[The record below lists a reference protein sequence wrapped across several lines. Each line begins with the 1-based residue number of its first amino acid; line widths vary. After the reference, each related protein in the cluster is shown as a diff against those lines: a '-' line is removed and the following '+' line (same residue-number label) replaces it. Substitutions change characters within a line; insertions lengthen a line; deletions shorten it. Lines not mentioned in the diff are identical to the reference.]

1 MIVNTPNESNQV
13 VNQAIFGSTFIS
25 NIGFWLQNSYFSK
38 AEFNP
43 LLHLWSLGV
52 EIQFYLIVPILA
64 WFFSKTRFS
73 LVFIVIVS
81 MALCFIVLTISPK
94 TSFFMMPLRL
104 WEFLLGYGV
113 ALYLT
118 QSGAVK
124 FPKQS
129 WLGFVGLILIL
140 LIPFFNVNGESL
152 SIILGHPGAGAL
164 LVSIATSIVLVFGL
178 PKIVEKNIISK
189 GLAILGKYSYSIYLI
204 HFPVIV
210 LYLSEP
216 FMGTIL
222 DIPNVITFIIIF
234 ALIFTL
240 SFTLHKLVETRNFN
254 ISITKLSVIF
264 IALIIGLAIIGPW
277 IKTNFISNQEKSI
290 FNAFND
296 RSTYRCGKLIR
307 ITNPTTLTCN
317 LSEDI
322 NDTVNKV
329 MLVGNSHA
337 DSIKTTFIKVA
348 AKHNQAVYFIVQN
361 NPLMAGGL
369 SPDIVVREAISKEVK
384 HIVVHFS
391 PSGISV
397 SKLKELV
404 FLAEKNSIKITFID
418 PVPVWESHI
427 PKMMYR
433 QLKGFNDNELQT
445 KDDYLSF
452 NNELFT
458 EVDNISN
465 DNFKRISIADYF
477 CTPNCSYKLEDG
489 TPFYFDSGH
498 LTLTGSN
505 VIEKALNEAI
515 SAGKYSEN

>member
-1 MIVNTPNESNQV
+1 
-13 VNQAIFGSTFIS
+13 
-25 NIGFWLQNSYFSK
+25 
-38 AEFNP
+38 
-43 LLHLWSLGV
+43 
-52 EIQFYLIVPILA
+52 
-64 WFFSKTRFS
+64 
-73 LVFIVIVS
+73 
-81 MALCFIVLTISPK
+81 
-94 TSFFMMPLRL
+94 
-104 WEFLLGYGV
+104 
-113 ALYLT
+113 
-118 QSGAVK
+118 
-124 FPKQS
+124 
-129 WLGFVGLILIL
+129 
-140 LIPFFNVNGESL
+140 
-152 SIILGHPGAGAL
+152 
-164 LVSIATSIVLVFGL
+164 
-178 PKIVEKNIISK
+178 
-189 GLAILGKYSYSIYLI
+189 
-204 HFPVIV
+204 
-210 LYLSEP
+210 
-216 FMGTIL
+216 
-222 DIPNVITFIIIF
+222 
-234 ALIFTL
+234 
-240 SFTLHKLVETRNFN
+240 
-254 ISITKLSVIF
+254 
-264 IALIIGLAIIGPW
+264 
-277 IKTNFISNQEKSI
+277 
-290 FNAFND
+290 
-296 RSTYRCGKLIR
+296 
-307 ITNPTTLTCN
+307 
-317 LSEDI
+317 
-322 NDTVNKV
+322 